1 MLKFFH
7 VTRIS
12 NFCKFL
18 VDFNSYFKHVV
29 LSHLDELLGL
39 PYMVGKL
46 EMSSSQFNL
55 SRKTILHVASNMSQ
69 TLHEGL
75 VCQIF
80 IRFV

>member
-12 NFCKFL
+12 NFHKFL
-18 VDFNSYFKHVV
+18 VDFNDDFKHVA
-29 LSHLDELLGL
+29 LFHLDKLLGL

-46 EMSSSQFNL
+46 EIFSSRSNL
-55 SRKTILHVASNMSQ
+55 IRKTILHTASNMSQ

>member
-7 VTRIS
+7 INRIS
-12 NFCKFL
+12 NFHKFL
-18 VDFNSYFKHVV
+18 VDFNDDFKHVA
-29 LSHLDELLGL
+29 LSHLDKLLGL
-39 PYMVGKL
+39 PYMVRKL
-46 EMSSSQFNL
+46 EISSSQSNL
-55 SRKTILHVASNMSQ
+55 SRKTILHSTSNMSQ